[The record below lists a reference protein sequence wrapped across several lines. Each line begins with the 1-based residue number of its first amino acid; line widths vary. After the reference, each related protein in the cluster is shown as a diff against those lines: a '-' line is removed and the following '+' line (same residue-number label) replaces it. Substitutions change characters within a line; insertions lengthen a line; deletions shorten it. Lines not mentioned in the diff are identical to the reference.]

1 MSAGSP
7 ASNHDAEPPRVL
19 VQLVAPGT
27 GGVRDYLECLQQ
39 QWQSMGLTNHVI
51 SLSATQASEQ
61 PLVDRLRSLIAQE
74 RRPLSLVLHF
84 SGYGFHPRGLCW
96 WLVRELEQCRHE
108 LGDQLRVV
116 TMFHE
121 LFASGPPWRSAFWV
135 GGMQAS
141 IARRVARGSDFIL
154 TNTDGHGRWLR
165 AQVAASVPISVY
177 PVFSTIGEPASM
189 QPSGPRALS
198 MVVFGSQSTRAR
210 ALDLL
215 PRHAQAL
222 NQAGVGEVVEV
233 GSGSAYP
240 WTDQRLTHSFAG
252 RLEVSDLALLLDRSA
267 FGLID
272 YPPRYLGKST
282 VFAAYAAH
290 GCVTLNTAAAGEVSD
305 GLEPGRHFLALDTFD
320 GSALADADRRL
331 VTDAARQWYG
341 RHTLPSQAT
350 AFAVA
355 AGAIRGVAPSPGR

>member
-1 MSAGSP
+1 MSAVVHAP
-7 ASNHDAEPPRVL
+7 AVAGAPRVL
-19 VQLVAPGT
+19 VQLVAPGS
-27 GGVRDYLECLQQ
+27 GGVRDYLDCLRQ
-39 QWQSMGLTNHVI
+39 QWQVMGLTSHVI
-51 SLSATQASEQ
+51 SLSATDAREQ
-61 PLVDRLRSLIAQE
+61 PLVDRLRALIAQE

-96 WLVRELEQCRHE
+96 WLVRELEQCRRE
-108 LGDQLRVV
+108 LGNQLRVV

-121 LFASGPPWRSAFWV
+121 LFASGPPWRSAFWI

-141 IARRVARGSDFIL
+141 IARRVASGSDFIL

-189 QPSGPRALS
+189 QPSGQRALS

-210 ALDLL
+210 ALDRL

-222 NQAGVGEVVEV
+222 SQAGVGEIVEV

-240 WTDQRLTHSFAG
+240 WIDPRLTHRFAG
-252 RLEVSDLALLLDRSA
+252 RLEVSDLALLLDRST

-272 YPPRYLGKST
+272 YPPQYLGKST
-282 VFAAYAAH
+282 VFAAYAVH
-290 GCVTLNTAAAGEVSD
+290 GCVTLNTATAGDISD

-320 GSALADADRRL
+320 GPALADANRRS
-331 VTDAARQWYG
+331 VADAARKWYS

-350 AFAVA
+350 AFAAA
-355 AGAIRGVAPSPGR
+355 AGAVRAVAQPAAE